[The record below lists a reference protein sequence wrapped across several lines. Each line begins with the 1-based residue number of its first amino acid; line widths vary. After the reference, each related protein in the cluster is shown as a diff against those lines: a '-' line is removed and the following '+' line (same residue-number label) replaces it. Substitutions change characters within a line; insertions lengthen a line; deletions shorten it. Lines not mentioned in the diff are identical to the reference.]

1 MVVLGI
7 DPGLE
12 RMGWG
17 CIRKSGSQL
26 QLVECGL
33 IQTPRVELPLR
44 LRQIHLEALELFDR
58 LSPDAIATERQIF
71 AANKTTAFDVA
82 KALGALLVAAA
93 SRSMD
98 WSEYAPPEVKLG
110 VVGHGAADKRQVAF
124 MVTRILGLTEA
135 PKPDDV
141 TDALAIAICHAL
153 RGSLTGTIRP

>member
-17 CIRKSGSQL
+17 CIRKNGSRL
-26 QLVECGL
+26 DMIECGVIL
-33 IQTPRVELPLR
+33 TPRVELPIR
-44 LRQIHLEALELFDR
+44 LQQIHMEALDLFDR
-58 LSPDAIATERQIF
+58 LSPDCVATERQIF
-71 AANKTTAFDVA
+71 AANKTTALDVA

-98 WSEYAPPEVKLG
+98 WSEYTPPEVKLG

-124 MVTRILGLTEA
+124 MVTKLLGLSEA

-153 RGSLTGTIRP
+153 RGNLAGTLRR